1 MYRRR
6 FTVLFEIVSQNATVY
21 FAHTFYGRL
30 LTCYFSQMKSVC
42 SVGVK
47 PNESKLKE
55 CVLRESGRAS
65 TDRTNSY
72 DQSVLPYRTVSVEKL
87 EKEQQTNLCMSTLKK
102 PFDFNN
108 RIATPSMRPVVL

>member
-1 MYRRR
+1 M
-6 FTVLFEIVSQNATVY
+6 
-21 FAHTFYGRL
+21 
-30 LTCYFSQMKSVC
+30 
-42 SVGVK
+42 GVK
-47 PNESKLKE
+47 LNEGKLEE

-72 DQSVLPYRTVSVEKL
+72 DQSVVTYKTVSVEKL

-108 RIATPSMRPVVL
+108 RIATPSMRLVVL